1 MLAGTGVANIVPVI
15 WSVGAAIQEWELV
28 RPSPPPPR
36 SVTVV
41 FLTGP
46 PIIGSL
52 AVMIGLRQAM
62 GVIVLCGIIV
72 AVGPIFFA
80 LQSTSRS
87 SNEEVVQPSL
97 SLLISLSCKAIL
109 FDMDGTL
116 VDSTACVEAIWAR
129 WAGKHGIDLHHLLQ
143 ISHGRRT

>member
-1 MLAGTGVANIVPVI
+1 MRKVVFGLMLAGTGVANVVPVI
-15 WSVGAAIQEWELV
+15 WSVAGRDTRMGAGPAI
-28 RPSPPPPR
+28 SA
-36 SVTVV
+36 TATIGYCG

-72 AVGPIFFA
+72 AVGPIFFP

-87 SNEEVVQPSL
+87 STEEAV
-97 SLLISLSCKAIL
+97 
-109 FDMDGTL
+109 
-116 VDSTACVEAIWAR
+116 TARA
-129 WAGKHGIDLHHLLQ
+129 
-143 ISHGRRT
+143 